1 MNMKPTTTTSTTT
14 SNLNVPNGGPDCNER
29 MPLLQQTQNGTS
41 TDTGLPTEAEAA
53 QQAAARAPNHV
64 PVRGVSGGSGTTT
77 PAAFTGATGNPALV
91 AMGQTMIPPK
101 NDSKRIM
108 IAKQSRPRKAIAEF
122 RKKGRGVGHWSAWTG
137 RVGVHVK
144 VDEINIEKLS
154 AEIEKKLPGWKA
166 VDHYDVVRVWQTEPP
181 FVGHDSIGQGV
192 DSHWPPVT
200 EDEPLS
206 ATPTPMATPPS
217 LPATAP
223 STMPTAA
230 GFMTGAHAVME
241 TAVPEVY
248 IFSFGAVVFWNF
260 PGPEYEEHWLDQNIF
275 GLMADACGEAHNKEE
290 IVSAADDMAF
300 TFGETFSI
308 KRDIAQLTTRET
320 GEKLA
325 VSFALAKSSLLSIYE
340 ERVQRVIDRN
350 SHIPEEMAKNGRIH
364 MTREEIGK
372 EVGKMFLVKH
382 GINLDCSLIDT
393 PEEFWE
399 DDRFEATYESTLKYF
414 EITKRLTLVN
424 NRLHMIGELHQ
435 VMIEENQ
442 NHHAVVLEWI
452 IIVLI
457 VVEVVLDLLHMGV
470 F

>member
-1 MNMKPTTTTSTTT
+1 MPTT
-14 SNLNVPNGGPDCNER
+14 SNSTTNSQLNVPNGGPAETSSNER
-29 MPLLQQTQNGTS
+29 TALLHQAS
-41 TDTGLPTEAEAA
+41 LEATAA
-53 QQAAARAPNHV
+53 QQAARAPNHV
-64 PVRGVSGGSGTTT
+64 PVRGSGGPTPAGSGTATPTT
-77 PAAFTGATGNPALV
+77 FTTSAST
-91 AMGQTMIPPK
+91 GQTMIPPK

-122 RKKGRGVGHWSAWTG
+122 RKNKGRTSDQPWTAWTG

-154 AEIEKKLPGWKA
+154 SLIEKKMPGWKA
-166 VDHYDVVRVWQTEPP
+166 VDHYDVVRVWQEEAP
-181 FVGHDSIGQGV
+181 FVGSEGFSMGGGQG
-192 DSHWPPVT
+192 STGTSGIESPWP
-200 EDEPLS
+200 DEPLS
-206 ATPTPMATPPS
+206 PTPAPS
-217 LPATAP
+217 LPAVTP
-223 STMPTAA
+223 LNGPTTIPTPTT

-241 TAVPEVY
+241 AAVPEVY

-260 PGPEYEEHWLDQNIF
+260 PGPEYEENWLDENIF

-290 IVSAADDMAF
+290 IAAASDDMAF

-308 KRDIAQLTTRET
+308 KRDIAHLTTRET

-340 ERVQRVIDRN
+340 ERVQKTIDRN

-364 MTREEIGK
+364 MSREEIGK

-414 EITKRLTLVN
+414 EITKRLALVN
-424 NRLHMIGELHQ
+424 NRLQMIGELHQ

>member
-1 MNMKPTTTTSTTT
+1 M
-14 SNLNVPNGGPDCNER
+14 
-29 MPLLQQTQNGTS
+29 
-41 TDTGLPTEAEAA
+41 
-53 QQAAARAPNHV
+53 
-64 PVRGVSGGSGTTT
+64 
-77 PAAFTGATGNPALV
+77 
-91 AMGQTMIPPK
+91 
-101 NDSKRIM
+101 
-108 IAKQSRPRKAIAEF
+108 
-122 RKKGRGVGHWSAWTG
+122 
-137 RVGVHVK
+137 GVHVK
-144 VDEINIEKLS
+144 VDEIHIEKLS
-154 AEIEKKLPGWKA
+154 ALVETNMPGWNA
-166 VDHYDVVRVWQTEPP
+166 VDHYDVVRVWQEAPP
-181 FVGHDSIGQGV
+181 FVGSESMSGSMGMGGGQG
-192 DSHWPPVT
+192 SGTGAGAGTGAGIEMQWP
-200 EDEPLS
+200 EEPLS
-206 ATPTPMATPPS
+206 PTPAPS
-217 LPATAP
+217 LPAVTPLNGPATPAP
-223 STMPTAA
+223 IPIPTPVT

-241 TAVPEVY
+241 AAVPEVY

-260 PGPEYEEHWLDQNIF
+260 PGPEYEERWLDENVF
-275 GLMADACGEAHNKEE
+275 GLMAAACGEAHNKEE
-290 IVSAADDMAF
+290 IESASDDMAF
-300 TFGETFSI
+300 TFGEVFSI
-308 KRDIAQLTTRET
+308 KRDIAHLTTRET

-340 ERVQRVIDRN
+340 ERVQKTIDRN
-350 SHIPEEMAKNGRIH
+350 SHIPEEMAKHGRIH
-364 MTREEIGK
+364 MSREEIGK

-424 NRLHMIGELHQ
+424 NRLQMIGELHQ